1 VRGLTRQQ
9 LEGRKAQAVRFARD
23 VREDDDLADA
33 IQDETLDQYAER
45 RHIKLSNPTTGARKM
60 PIRTRREL
68 LDRISELEEENQE
81 LREKVDSIAEIVG
94 EEDDESEDQ
103 DEDEDGGRD

>member
-1 VRGLTRQQ
+1 MKILTPRQVQ
-9 LEGRKAQAVRFARD
+9 SRKAQAVRFARD

-33 IQDETLDQYAER
+33 IEEETLEEYAEKR
-45 RHIKLSNPTTGARKM
+45 RIKLPNPNPGVRKM

-68 LDRISELEEENQE
+68 LDRIAELEEENQE

-94 EEDDESEDQ
+94 E
-103 DEDEDGGRD
+103 DEDEDEDEGE